1 MWIYKITNEINNKIY
16 IGQTIVS
23 VEERWYKHKWN
34 ALNLQKYA
42 LHQAM
47 HKYGIE
53 NFKIEILTETNS
65 KEDLDRL
72 EKKYIKE
79 YNSFVNQNGYN
90 MTDGGEGSSPTEEV
104 KQKLREA
111 RKDYKHSPETIEK
124 LKKAWEKRGPVSE
137 EARQNMSKAAKGK
150 PKGPFSEEHKRK
162 LTEARRKR
170 GSYSEK
176 TRRKMSESMKGKN
189 KIQKKVKC
197 PHCPKSGGQSNMSR
211 YHFDNCKL
219 KRKLKEETSVQL
231 AI

>member
-16 IGQTIVS
+16 IGQTTVS
-23 VEERWYKHKWN
+23 INDRWYKHKWN
-34 ALNLQKYA
+34 AVNKRKYA

-104 KQKLREA
+104 RQKLREA
-111 RKDYKHSPETIEK
+111 RKNYKHSPETIEK
-124 LKKAWEKRGPVSE
+124 LKEAWKKREPFSE
-137 EARQNMSKAAKGK
+137 EAKQNMSKAAKGK
-150 PKGPFSEEHKRK
+150 PKGPFSKEHKRK

-170 GSYSEK
+170 GSYSEE

-197 PHCPKSGGQSNMSR
+197 PHCSKSGGQSNMTR

-219 KRKLKEETSVQL
+219 KSQG
-231 AI
+231 